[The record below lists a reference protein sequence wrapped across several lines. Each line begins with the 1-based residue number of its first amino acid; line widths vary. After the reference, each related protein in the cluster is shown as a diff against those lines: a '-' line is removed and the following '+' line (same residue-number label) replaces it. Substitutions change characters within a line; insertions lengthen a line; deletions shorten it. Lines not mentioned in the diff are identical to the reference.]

1 MQPRVTAAL
10 KTLIAVMLG
19 LLLTSQV
26 LVIPEVARITAIRNP
41 DVDHLE
47 IPGIIGAII
56 FLALVEVTLIC
67 VWKLLSL
74 VRAERIFSPDAFRY
88 VDIILWAL
96 AAAGALIA
104 VSYAVIIASR
114 AVSLSLTLL
123 AILGIVV
130 SAALALLVLVLRGLL
145 RKALELEQD
154 MSEVV

>member
-1 MQPRVTAAL
+1 MQSRVTAVL
-10 KTLIAVMLG
+10 KTLIAVMIV
-19 LLLTSQV
+19 LLLASQI

-41 DVDHLE
+41 DVAQLE
-47 IPGIIGAII
+47 IPGIIAAIL
-56 FLALVEVTLIC
+56 FLALVQVTLLC
-67 VWKLLSL
+67 VWRLLSL
-74 VRAERIFSPDAFRY
+74 VRAERIFSNDAFRY

-104 VSYAVIIASR
+104 VSYVVIIASR

-130 SAALALLVLVLRGLL
+130 SAALALLVVVLRGLL

>member
-47 IPGIIGAII
+47 IPGIIGAVI

>member
-1 MQPRVTAAL
+1 MQARVTAVL
-10 KTLIAVMLG
+10 KTLIAVML
-19 LLLTSQV
+19 LLLLASQI

-41 DVDHLE
+41 DVAQLE
-47 IPGIIGAII
+47 VPGIIAAIV
-56 FLALVEVTLIC
+56 FLALVQVTLVC
-67 VWKLLSL
+67 VWRLLSL
-74 VRAERIFSPDAFRY
+74 VQAERIFSADAFRY
-88 VDIILWAL
+88 VDVILWAL

-104 VSYAVIIASR
+104 VSYVVIIVSR

-130 SAALALLVLVLRGLL
+130 SAALALLVVVMRGLL

>member
-10 KTLIAVMLG
+10 KTLIAVMLA

-47 IPGIIGAII
+47 IPGIIGAVI

-96 AAAGALIA
+96 ASAGALIA
-104 VSYAVIIASR
+104 VSYVVIIASR

>member
-1 MQPRVTAAL
+1 MQPRVTAVL
-10 KTLIAVMLG
+10 KTLIAVML
-19 LLLTSQV
+19 LLLLASQI

-41 DVDHLE
+41 DVAHLE
-47 IPGIIGAII
+47 IPGIVGAIVFI
-56 FLALVEVTLIC
+56 ALIQLTLVC
-67 VWKLLSL
+67 VWQLLSL

-96 AAAGALIA
+96 AAAGTLIL
-104 VSYAVIIASR
+104 VSYVVIVASR

-123 AILGIVV
+123 AVLGIVV
-130 SAALALLVLVLRGLL
+130 SAALALLVVVMRGLL